1 MEDNIRTQIKGAEEA
16 KRKHKYKAV
25 YECKEST
32 VCSIQLVSLCD
43 GRWSSY
49 CQQFLIHGWEQR
61 ASVTQILPSLK
72 SASPYLH
79 IFPATPAVR
88 FVTSCPSQSGSHQ
101 PVLQL
106 LACAAPNCNLPLVA
120 ICDLQFMETD
130 GKLGF
135 LRESPVLDMQMP
147 IT

>member
-1 MEDNIRTQIKGAEEA
+1 MNA
-16 KRKHKYKAV
+16 KKAQSAA
-25 YECKEST
+25 Y
-32 VCSIQLVSLCD
+32 SLCLSVME
-43 GRWSSY
+43 GGVTTV
-49 CQQFLIHGWEQR
+49 QQFLIHGWEQR

-106 LACAAPNCNLPLVA
+106 LACAAPNCNLPLIA
-120 ICDLQFMETD
+120 ICGLQFMETD
-130 GKLGF
+130 GKLEF